1 MSGTE
6 FEIKTIYREEGP
18 NAHIHF
24 TQEFVKFPHKFYSG
38 I

>member
-24 TQEFVKFPHKFYSG
+24 AQEFVKFPHKFYSG